1 MSCAGAGAGD
11 SLSVQSSINSVANS
25 RAGGSSSSSPQ
36 HAALPCFP
44 APPHQWHGRQR
55 SGSQQQIILPTTL
68 PSNSTKHKIFS
79 KLCKVCC
86 SETLSMCQGSFMFSG
101 RNWPIPPQHTHTL
114 LHNGGKGLQSS
125 KWRNFS
131 RWNFVQFYLLF
142 AAAAAELSL

>member
-1 MSCAGAGAGD
+1 MSCAGAGDGD

-101 RNWPIPPQHTHTL
+101 RNWPSPPQHTHSSTMEEKGCRVQNGETFQDGILCNFICCL
-114 LHNGGKGLQSS
+114 LLQQ
-125 KWRNFS
+125 RN
-131 RWNFVQFYLLF
+131 
-142 AAAAAELSL
+142 